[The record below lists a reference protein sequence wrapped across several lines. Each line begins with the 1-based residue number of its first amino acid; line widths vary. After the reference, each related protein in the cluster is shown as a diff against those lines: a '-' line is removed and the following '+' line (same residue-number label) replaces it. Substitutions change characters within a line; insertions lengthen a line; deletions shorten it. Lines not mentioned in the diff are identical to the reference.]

1 MKAFSIIGTTKSGKT
16 TTIEKM
22 IKELIR
28 RGFSVG
34 SIKEIHYEKFAIDT
48 EGTNTYRHTA
58 AGAEVVTARG
68 YNETD
73 ILFPAQ
79 LPVDEILR
87 FYTQDYVVMEGV
99 SDYNVPVILCAHDLI
114 ELEEHKTKEYFRRVF
129 AVSGVIANSGNGD
142 FEGIPIINAKS
153 NISTLVEITAE
164 KVFDILP
171 DFDPECCSE
180 CGYDCREL
188 TARILR
194 EVSVRDDCRLSEA
207 GITVSIDGKKIGM
220 VPFVQNIMQDTI
232 KAMVS
237 NLKGY
242 RKGKKIEIILNG

>member
-1 MKAFSIIGTTKSGKT
+1 MKAFSVIGTTKSGKT
-16 TTIEKM
+16 TTIENL

-48 EGTNTYRHTA
+48 EGTNTFRHTA

-73 ILFPAQ
+73 ILFPVQ

-87 FYTQDYVVMEGV
+87 FYSQDYVVMEGV
-99 SDYNVPVILCAHDLI
+99 GDYNVPVILCTHDLK
-114 ELEEHKTKEYFRRVF
+114 ELEEHKAKEYFRRVF
-129 AVSGVIANSGNGD
+129 AISGVYANSGNGD
-142 FEGIPIINAKS
+142 FEGIPVINAKK
-153 NISTLVEITAE
+153 NITLLVDIIAK

-180 CGYDCREL
+180 CGYNCREL

-194 EVSVRDDCRLSEA
+194 GVSRRADCSLSEA
-207 GITVSIDGKKIGM
+207 GLTISIDEKPIGM
-220 VPFVQNIMQDTI
+220 VPFVQNIVKDTI